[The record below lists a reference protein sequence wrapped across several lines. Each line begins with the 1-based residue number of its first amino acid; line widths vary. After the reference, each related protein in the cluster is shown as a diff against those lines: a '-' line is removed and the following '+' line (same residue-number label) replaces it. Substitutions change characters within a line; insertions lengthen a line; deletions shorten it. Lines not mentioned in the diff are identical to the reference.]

1 MPLDRYDLAILEML
15 QNNSKLSLT
24 SAGEMLGLSRFAVK
38 ARIGKLFRNQVI
50 LGSTIVVNPSVVGL
64 KRTVFFEL
72 KTNPHEPWLG
82 ELLGEMRP
90 CDSIDG
96 ITGEY
101 SLLGRFRIISEEHF
115 GRVLKRI
122 DEAMSRSFFK
132 KYHVV
137 NVIHTFKESG
147 VPFEKETGIPDLDN
161 VDLNILEILL
171 NQTKY
176 VKAPRP
182 LSTTQISR
190 LLRNLGT
197 KMSQPAVFKRLTRLE
212 SRGVILRYTIMID
225 PMKLGI
231 KTKLIVR
238 IKVNPASYDHV
249 AHSFLAP
256 MNEITDLY
264 RTGED
269 YGLLAIAMVKDVSE
283 YNSLLLKLY
292 ASKDIIDTYTV
303 LVLQERKKTPLP
315 VSDLQDFSI
324 QKQNARAPKYVY
336 TRGSRI

>member
-1 MPLDRYDLAILEML
+1 MTLDRYDLSILEML
-15 QNNSKLSLT
+15 QNDSKVSLT

-38 ARIGKLFRNQVI
+38 ARIEKLFRNQVI
-50 LGSTIVVNPSVVGL
+50 LGSTIVVNPSLVGL

-72 KTNPHEPWLG
+72 KTNPHEPWLA
-82 ELLGEMRP
+82 ELLGEMRS
-90 CDSIDG
+90 CDIIDG

-101 SLLGRFRIISEEHF
+101 SLLGRFRIISDEHF

-147 VPFEKETGIPDLDN
+147 VPFEKETGTLSLDN
-161 VDLNILEILL
+161 IDLNILEILL

-176 VKAPRP
+176 VKTPRP

-197 KMSQPAVFKRLTRLE
+197 KISQPAVFKRLMRLK
-212 SRGVILRYTIMID
+212 SRGVILRYTIMVD
-225 PMKLGI
+225 PVKLSI

-238 IKVNPASYDHV
+238 IKVHPASYDHV
-249 AHSFLAP
+249 ARNFLAP
-256 MNEITDLY
+256 INEITDLY

-269 YGLLAIAMVKDVSE
+269 YGLLAIAMVKDISQ
-283 YNSLLLKLY
+283 YNSLLLRLY

-303 LVLQERKKTPLP
+303 LVLEERKKSPLP
-315 VSDLQDFSI
+315 LIELREFSI
-324 QKQNARAPKYVY
+324 QR
-336 TRGSRI
+336 

>member
-1 MPLDRYDLAILEML
+1 MTLDRYDLSILEML
-15 QNNSKLSLT
+15 QNDSKVSLI

-38 ARIGKLFRNQVI
+38 ARIEKLFRNQVI
-50 LGSTIVVNPSVVGL
+50 LGSTIVVNPSLVGL

-72 KTNPHEPWLG
+72 KTNPHEPWLA
-82 ELLGEMRP
+82 ELLGEMRS
-90 CDSIDG
+90 CDIIDG

-101 SLLGRFRIISEEHF
+101 SLLGRFRIISDEHF
-115 GRVLKRI
+115 GRILKRI

-147 VPFEKETGIPDLDN
+147 VPFEKEAGTLSLDN
-161 VDLNILEILL
+161 IDLEILKILL

-176 VKAPRP
+176 VKTPRP

-190 LLRNLGT
+190 LLGNLGI
-197 KMSQPAVFKRLTRLE
+197 KISQPAVFKRLMRLK
-212 SRGVILRYTIMID
+212 SRGVILRYTIMVD
-225 PMKLGI
+225 PVKLSI

-238 IKVNPASYDHV
+238 IKVHPASYDHV
-249 AHSFLAP
+249 ARNFLAP
-256 MNEITDLY
+256 INEITDLY

-269 YGLLAIAMVKDVSE
+269 YGLLAIAMVKDISQ
-283 YNSLLLKLY
+283 YNSLLLRLY

-303 LVLQERKKTPLP
+303 LVLEERKKSPLP
-315 VSDLQDFSI
+315 LIELREFSI
-324 QKQNARAPKYVY
+324 QR
-336 TRGSRI
+336 

>member
-15 QNNSKLSLT
+15 QNDSKVSLT

-38 ARIGKLFRNQVI
+38 ARIERLFRNQVI
-50 LGSTIVVNPSVVGL
+50 LESTIVVDPSSVGL

-82 ELLGEMRP
+82 ELLGEIRS

-101 SLLGRFRIISEEHF
+101 SLLGRFRIISEDHF
-115 GRVLKRI
+115 DRVLRKI

-147 VPFEKETGIPDLDN
+147 VPFEKETGDLSLDN
-161 VDLNILEILL
+161 IDLSILEILL

-176 VKAPRP
+176 VRTPRT
-182 LSTTQISR
+182 LSTTQISS
-190 LLRNLGT
+190 LLRNLGI
-197 KMSQPAVFKRLTRLE
+197 KMSQPAVFKRLMRLE
-212 SRGVILRYTIMID
+212 SQGVILRYTIMVD
-225 PMKLGI
+225 PVKMGI

-249 AHSFLAP
+249 ARSFLAP
-256 MNEITDLY
+256 MNEISDLY

-292 ASKDIIDTYTV
+292 ASKDIMDTYTV

-315 VSDLQDFSI
+315 LSDLQEFSF
-324 QKQNARAPKYVY
+324 QR
-336 TRGSRI
+336 

>member
-1 MPLDRYDLAILEML
+1 
-15 QNNSKLSLT
+15 
-24 SAGEMLGLSRFAVK
+24 
-38 ARIGKLFRNQVI
+38 
-50 LGSTIVVNPSVVGL
+50 
-64 KRTVFFEL
+64 
-72 KTNPHEPWLG
+72 
-82 ELLGEMRP
+82 
-90 CDSIDG
+90 
-96 ITGEY
+96 
-101 SLLGRFRIISEEHF
+101 
-115 GRVLKRI
+115 
-122 DEAMSRSFFK
+122 
-132 KYHVV
+132 
-137 NVIHTFKESG
+137 
-147 VPFEKETGIPDLDN
+147 
-161 VDLNILEILL
+161 
-171 NQTKY
+171 
-176 VKAPRP
+176 
-182 LSTTQISR
+182 
-190 LLRNLGT
+190 
-197 KMSQPAVFKRLTRLE
+197 
-212 SRGVILRYTIMID
+212 MID

-249 AHSFLAP
+249 ARSFLAP